1 MLDLRMAAVAQ
12 FPSAASTSQ
21 SWQKQ
26 QLPWQ
31 FTPESGL
38 VPGNS
43 AQGLLLQES
52 PGYYNPINTCNYAFL
67 LTLARLDSAF
77 CMTDIVRE
85 ARAFERG

>member
-12 FPSAASTSQ
+12 FPGAASTSQ

-38 VPGNS
+38 VPPRVCFFRNPLDTITQS
-43 AQGLLLQES
+43 IPVIMPFCLPS
-52 PGYYNPINTCNYAFL
+52 PGWILPFA
-67 LTLARLDSAF
+67 
-77 CMTDIVRE
+77 
-85 ARAFERG
+85 

>member
-1 MLDLRMAAVAQ
+1 MLDVRMAAVGR

-38 VPGNS
+38 VAGNS

-52 PGYYNPINTCNYAFL
+52 SGCYNPINTCNYAFL
-67 LTLARLDSAF
+67 LSLARVDSAF
-77 CMTDIVRE
+77 CMADIVRE
-85 ARAFERG
+85 A